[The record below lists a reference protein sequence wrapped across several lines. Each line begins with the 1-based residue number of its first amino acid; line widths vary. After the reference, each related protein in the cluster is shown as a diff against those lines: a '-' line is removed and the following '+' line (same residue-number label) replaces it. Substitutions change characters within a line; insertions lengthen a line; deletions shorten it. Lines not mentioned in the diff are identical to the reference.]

1 MVNLVLQAA
10 AQRLSLYH
18 RNHIHTL
25 EANNM
30 LPSTADR
37 VRDNSADEVNKQID
51 MQTVRNVA
59 RYAHARSY
67 EVDRRLAELDAEW
80 DIERYLETMAPS
92 FTLLGMF
99 LGLTKSRKWFAIPI
113 VVQGFFLQHAS
124 QGWCPPL
131 ILLHRLGIRTADE
144 INKERYA
151 LKAVRGDFD
160 DVDARN
166 AMAAVEG

>member
-1 MVNLVLQAA
+1 
-10 AQRLSLYH
+10 
-18 RNHIHTL
+18 
-25 EANNM
+25 M

-37 VRDNSADEVNKQID
+37 VRDNTADEVNKQID
-51 MQTVRNVA
+51 MQTERNVA

-67 EVDRRLAELDAEW
+67 EIDRRLAELDAEW
-80 DIERYLETMAPS
+80 DVERYLETMAPS
-92 FTLLGMF
+92 FTLLGTF

-113 VVQGFFLQHAS
+113 IVQGFFLQHAL

-131 ILLHRLGIRTADE
+131 ILLRRLGIRTADE

-151 LKAVRGDFD
+151 LKALRGDFE

-166 AMAAVEG
+166 AMAAVEV

>member
-1 MVNLVLQAA
+1 
-10 AQRLSLYH
+10 
-18 RNHIHTL
+18 
-25 EANNM
+25 M

-37 VRDNSADEVNKQID
+37 VRDNTANDVNQQID
-51 MQTVRNVA
+51 RQTERNVA

-67 EVDRRLAELDAEW
+67 EIDRRLAELDAEW
-80 DIERYLETMAPS
+80 DVERYLETMAPS
-92 FTLLGMF
+92 FTLLGTF
-99 LGLTKSRKWFAIPI
+99 LGLTKSRKWLAIPI
-113 VVQGFFLQHAS
+113 IVQGFFLQHAL

-131 ILLHRLGIRTADE
+131 ILLRRLGIRTADE

-151 LKAVRGDFD
+151 IKALRGDFE